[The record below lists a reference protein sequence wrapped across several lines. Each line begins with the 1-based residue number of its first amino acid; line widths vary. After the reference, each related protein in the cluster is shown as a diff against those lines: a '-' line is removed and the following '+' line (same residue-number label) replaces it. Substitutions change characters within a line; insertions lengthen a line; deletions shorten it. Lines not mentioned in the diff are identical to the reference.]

1 MGRKYN
7 KSGGKTSFL
16 KKEKG
21 LTLIELLIVV
31 MMVGLLALLV
41 ALSINP
47 SIQLAKG
54 RDARRKSDLKKI
66 ATSLE
71 DYAGDKN
78 CYPKA
83 IYSSGCTVSSAFNP
97 YIKRMPCDPQTKQ
110 PYPYERP
117 DGCKQFVI
125 YAKLDNESMGSYT
138 GGTNYF
144 VTSPNLNLVPTSAE
158 SGGVFHGCF
167 DGICRPIGP
176 VTTCEPAYWDDDNCF
191 GRCLKDGQPANQ
203 CTTIK

>member
-1 MGRKYN
+1 M
-7 KSGGKTSFL
+7 
-16 KKEKG
+16 
-21 LTLIELLIVV
+21 V
-31 MMVGLLALLV
+31 VGLLALLV
-41 ALSINP
+41 AQSINP
-47 SIQLAKG
+47 SIQIGKS

-78 CYPKA
+78 CYPDA
-83 IYSSGCTVSSAFNP
+83 IYSSSSDCTVSAEFDP
-97 YIKRMPCDPQTKQ
+97 YIKRMPCDPLTNE
-110 PYPYERP
+110 PYLYERS
-117 DGCKQFVI
+117 GECKQFVI

-138 GGTNYF
+138 GGTNYV

-176 VTTCEPAYWDDDNCF
+176 VPTCEPAYWDDDNCF